1 MANLVPDRSERLTS
15 CRSTSAPSPRNAV
28 SSAKA
33 PRESIC
39 SSSSG
44 SLDMTHMLTVT
55 LSCRRASAK
64 RYERM
69 MRAHGISTPG
79 PSGRPVPGSS
89 PTKGEDASPA
99 KKRKF
104 DKGKDA
110 VFADVAHDDEGMAGI
125 KSEGTNEDSAFHTN
139 TDQDSSPTAQK
150 RVKPADLADE
160 EDLGSD
166 LDCLQD

>member
-1 MANLVPDRSERLTS
+1 MPPATVDDQFKFLISCIRHANNGKVDF
-15 CRSTSAPSPRNAV
+15 SAVAKECGVV
-28 SSAKA
+28 SKGAA
-33 PRESIC
+33 
-39 SSSSG
+39 
-44 SLDMTHMLTVT
+44 
-55 LSCRRASAK
+55 AK

-166 LDCLQD
+166 LDCLRD